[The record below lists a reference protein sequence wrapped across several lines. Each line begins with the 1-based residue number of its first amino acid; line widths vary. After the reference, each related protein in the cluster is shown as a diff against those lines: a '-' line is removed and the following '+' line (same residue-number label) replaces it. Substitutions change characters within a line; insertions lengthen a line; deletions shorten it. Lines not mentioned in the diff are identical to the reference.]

1 MSDAGARGP
10 YNNNLLMRE
19 FTAAA
24 IASGFVTRAI
34 AKAGVERA
42 VAPGG

>member
-1 MSDAGARGP
+1 MPTRAGLTTII
-10 YNNNLLMRE
+10 LLMRE

>member
-10 YNNNLLMRE
+10 YNNNLSMRE
-19 FTAAA
+19 FAAAA
-24 IASGFVTRAI
+24 IASGLVTRAI

>member
-1 MSDAGARGP
+1 
-10 YNNNLLMRE
+10 LVRE

-34 AKAGVERA
+34 EQAAVQGA